1 MRAVAAKGIKCYIDA
16 WISSKIRTLLCFD
29 ITMELIILPFLPLV
43 VLVDELFAAAQ

>member
-16 WISSKIRTLLCFD
+16 WISSKIICFD

>member
-16 WISSKIRTLLCFD
+16 WISSKIRTICFD